1 MGDLEISPL
10 EIKDRHFLEEG
21 LFSWSSRNNSD
32 ADKRSIE
39 LLVSDLFEASDTTVF
54 QLHNA
59 SEVVGVFY
67 VVDVDDCLEISGGLL
82 NLGGGKFNTY
92 HVLSFCTKLARQ
104 RNISQLKVTVIKSHY
119 KHAALVKYYE
129 RYGFQ
134 LSKDRDQFIDLILP
148 LASAS
153 KLDVLTIDQPS

>member
-1 MGDLEISPL
+1 MADLGISPL
-10 EIKDRHFLEEG
+10 EIKDRHILEEG

-92 HVLSFCTKLARQ
+92 HVLSFCTKLARK

-119 KHAALVKYYE
+119 KHAALVKYYK

-134 LSKDRDQFIDLILP
+134 MSKDRDQFVDLILP
-148 LASAS
+148 LASDRIS
-153 KLDVLTIDQPS
+153 SS